1 MNRRSDD
8 SCTTS
13 TSKCNVKCLTS
24 SSLPLWEDF
33 DKNKTKRRRVL
44 FFWAPWHDQ
53 CKVGGPMDT
62 IFESLAEATTTTK
75 GNNHGDD
82 DAVVE
87 FWKIEAEEYPQLCQ
101 QYTVTYIPTFLMV
114 DTNGAVVDR
123 VEGSN
128 DPARLTMAVRSF
140 VVQQPAPVQ
149 HQQQQQPS
157 TAEANPS
164 RSTTTTTSTTQ
175 PPTTATDLEALTQR
189 SPVMLFMKGL
199 PSQPRCGFSRQM
211 CNLLDR
217 YDITYDAYDIL
228 TNEEVRQGLK
238 EFSDWP
244 TYPQLYI
251 QGEFIGGLDICK
263 ELDESGELEKL
274 LSSLK

>member
-1 MNRRSDD
+1 MNQRSDD
-8 SCTTS
+8 SGTS
-13 TSKCNVKCLTS
+13 ITSKCNVKCLTS
-24 SSLPLWEDF
+24 SSLPLWEDV
-33 DKNKTKRRRVL
+33 DTNKTKRRRVL

-53 CKVGGPMDT
+53 CRVGGPMDT
-62 IFESLAEATTTTK
+62 IFESLAEATTK
-75 GNNHGDD
+75 GNPGDD
-82 DAVVE
+82 AVE

-140 VVQQPAPVQ
+140 VVLQQPAL
-149 HQQQQQPS
+149 QQQKQPS
-157 TAEANPS
+157 TTEANNPS
-164 RSTTTTTSTTQ
+164 RSTSTTTSITTQ
-175 PPTTATDLEALTQR
+175 PPITATMDLEALTQR

-211 CNLLDR
+211 CNLLDK

-263 ELDESGELEKL
+263 ELDESGEMEKL